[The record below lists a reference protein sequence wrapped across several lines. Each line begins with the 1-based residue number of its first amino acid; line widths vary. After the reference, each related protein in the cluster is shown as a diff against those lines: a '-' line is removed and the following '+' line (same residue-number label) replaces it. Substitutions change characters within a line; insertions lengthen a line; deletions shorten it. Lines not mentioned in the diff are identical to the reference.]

1 MTEFV
6 IGINKSLTIFSLC
19 LSGKFLLPLPMF
31 DFLKQLTDPQSII
44 HYGGL
49 WLLLFVVFAE
59 TGLFI
64 GFFLPGD
71 SLIFIS
77 GLLCATKPDLL
88 GVPFLVLMPS
98 LILAAILGNVFGY
111 WFGKKTGEKLYTR
124 KDSFLFRKQHLIT
137 TKAFYDK
144 HGGTAL
150 ILGRFLPII
159 RTFAPI
165 LAGVI
170 KVDFKIFM
178 MYNVLGAI
186 AWIGSIASIAYFLGK
201 QYPSIENYIGSIV
214 IGLIIITTIPV
225 VVTYLQS
232 RKK

>member
-1 MTEFV
+1 M
-6 IGINKSLTIFSLC
+6 L
-19 LSGKFLLPLPMF
+19 

-59 TGLFI
+59 TGLLV

-88 GVPFLVLMPS
+88 NISLTALLILLM
-98 LILAAILGNVFGY
+98 LAAIIGNIFGY
-111 WFGKKTGEKLYTR
+111 WFGKKVGEKLYS
-124 KDSFLFRKQHLIT
+124 KEDSLLFKKKYLIT

-144 HGGTAL
+144 HGGKAL
-150 ILGRFLPII
+150 VLGRFLPII

-170 KVDFKIFM
+170 KIDFKIFM
-178 MYNVLGAI
+178 VYNVVGAI
-186 AWIGSIASIAYFLGK
+186 SWIGSIASTAYFLGK
-201 QYPSIENYIGSIV
+201 QFPQIENYIGYIV
-214 IGLIIITTIPV
+214 IGLILITTIPV
-225 VVTYLQS
+225 VLTYFRS
-232 RKK
+232 KKTVA

>member
-1 MTEFV
+1 M
-6 IGINKSLTIFSLC
+6 L
-19 LSGKFLLPLPMF
+19 
-31 DFLKQLTDPQSII
+31 DFLKKLTDPQSII

-59 TGLFI
+59 TGLLI

-77 GLLCATKPDLL
+77 GLVCATKPHLL
-88 GVPFLVLMPS
+88 NVSFPVLLFSLVT
-98 LILAAILGNVFGY
+98 AATVGNMFGY
-111 WFGKKTGEKLYTR
+111 WFGKKAGEALYKR
-124 KDSFLFRKQHLIT
+124 EDSLIFKKSHLIT

-144 HGGTAL
+144 HGGKTL

-178 MYNVLGAI
+178 VYNVAGAI
-186 AWIGSIASIAYFLGK
+186 AWIGSLGSLAYFLGIEF
-201 QYPSIENYIGSIV
+201 PWIENYIGYIV
-214 IGLIIITTIPV
+214 IGLIIITAIPV
-225 VVTYLQS
+225 ITTFFKNRS
-232 RKK
+232 EK

>member
-1 MTEFV
+1 
-6 IGINKSLTIFSLC
+6 
-19 LSGKFLLPLPMF
+19 MF
-31 DFLKQLTDPQSII
+31 DFLKQLTNPESII

-77 GLLCATKPDLL
+77 GLLCATKPHLL
-88 GVPFLVLMPS
+88 NISIFW
-98 LILAAILGNVFGY
+98 LIILLISSAIIGNIVGY
-111 WFGKKTGEKLYTR
+111 WFGKKTGENLFHK
-124 KDSFLFRKQHLIT
+124 KDTFFFRKKNLEIT
-137 TKAFYDK
+137 KLFYEN
-144 HGGTAL
+144 HGGKAM

-170 KVDFKIFM
+170 IVDFKLFM
-178 MYNVLGAI
+178 IYNIAGASL
-186 AWIGSIASIAYFLGK
+186 WIISLTSIAFFLGK
-201 QYPSIENYIGSIV
+201 EFPQTENYIGYIV
-214 IGLIIITTIPV
+214 IGLIIITTIPMFM
-225 VVTYLQS
+225 TYLKN

>member
-1 MTEFV
+1 MFEF
-6 IGINKSLTIFSLC
+6 I
-19 LSGKFLLPLPMF
+19 
-31 DFLKQLTDPQSII
+31 KQLTDPQSII

-59 TGLFI
+59 TGLLV

-77 GLLCATKPDLL
+77 GLVCATKPELL
-88 GVPFLVLMPS
+88 NIS
-98 LILAAILGNVFGY
+98 LITLLILLMSAAIVGNIFGY
-111 WFGKKTGEKLYTR
+111 WFGKKVGENLYTR

-144 HGGTAL
+144 HGGKAL
-150 ILGRFLPII
+150 VLGRFLPII

-170 KVDFKIFM
+170 KIDFKIFM
-178 MYNVLGAI
+178 MYNVLGAV

-201 QYPSIENYIGSIV
+201 QFPQIENYIGYIV
-214 IGLIIITTIPV
+214 IGLIVITTIPV
-225 VVTYLQS
+225 LLTYLKS
-232 RKK
+232 RKKQ

>member
-1 MTEFV
+1 
-6 IGINKSLTIFSLC
+6 
-19 LSGKFLLPLPMF
+19 MF

-59 TGLFI
+59 TGLLV

-77 GLLCATKPDLL
+77 GLLCATKPQLL
-88 GVPFLVLMPS
+88 NITFLP
-98 LILAAILGNVFGY
+98 LILLLMAAAIIGNIFGY
-111 WFGKKTGEKLYTR
+111 WFGKKVGENLYIR

-170 KVDFKIFM
+170 EIDFKKFM
-178 MYNVLGAI
+178 FYNIIGAV
-186 AWIGSIASIAYFLGK
+186 AWIGSIASIAYFLGI
-201 QYPSIENYIGSIV
+201 QFPGIENYIGYIV
-214 IGLIIITTIPV
+214 IGLIVITTIPV
-225 VVTYLQS
+225 VITYLKS
-232 RKK
+232 KKVS

>member
-1 MTEFV
+1 M
-6 IGINKSLTIFSLC
+6 L
-19 LSGKFLLPLPMF
+19 

-59 TGLFI
+59 TGLLV

-77 GLLCATKPDLL
+77 GLLCATKPQLL
-88 GVPFLVLMPS
+88 NTAFIPLILLLM
-98 LILAAILGNVFGY
+98 LAAILGNIFGY
-111 WFGKKTGEKLYTR
+111 WFGKKVGEKLYSR
-124 KDSFLFRKQHLIT
+124 EDSFLFRKQHLIT
-137 TKAFYDK
+137 TKAFYEK
-144 HGGTAL
+144 HGAVAL

-170 KVDFKIFM
+170 KIDFKTFM
-178 MYNVLGAI
+178 VYNVIGAI

-201 QYPSIENYIGSIV
+201 QFPWIENYIGYIV
-214 IGLIIITTIPV
+214 IGLIVITTIPV
-225 VVTYLQS
+225 LITYLKS
-232 RKK
+232 KKK

>member
-1 MTEFV
+1 M
-6 IGINKSLTIFSLC
+6 L
-19 LSGKFLLPLPMF
+19 

-59 TGLFI
+59 TGLLV

-77 GLLCATKPDLL
+77 GLLCATKPQLL
-88 GVPFLVLMPS
+88 NTDFVP
-98 LILAAILGNVFGY
+98 LILLLMSAAILGNIFGY
-111 WFGKKTGEKLYTR
+111 WFGKKVGERLYTR
-124 KDSFLFRKQHLIT
+124 EDSFLFKKQHLIT

-144 HGGTAL
+144 YGGIAL

-170 KVDFKIFM
+170 KIDFKLFM
-178 MYNVLGAI
+178 MYNVIGAA
-186 AWIGSIASIAYFLGK
+186 AWIGSIGSIAYVLGK
-201 QYPSIENYIGSIV
+201 QYPGIEKYIGYIV
-214 IGLIIITTIPV
+214 IGLIVITTIPV
-225 VVTYLQS
+225 LITYLRS

>member
-1 MTEFV
+1 
-6 IGINKSLTIFSLC
+6 
-19 LSGKFLLPLPMF
+19 MF
-31 DFLKQLTDPQSII
+31 DFLKQLTNPESII

-77 GLLCATKPDLL
+77 GLLCATKPHLL
-88 GVPFLVLMPS
+88 NISIFW
-98 LILAAILGNVFGY
+98 LIILLISSAVIGNIVGY
-111 WFGKKTGEKLYTR
+111 WFGKKTGENLFQK
-124 KDSFLFRKQHLIT
+124 KDTFLFRKKHLET
-137 TKAFYDK
+137 TKLFYEK

-150 ILGRFLPII
+150 IFGRFLPII

-170 KVDFKIFM
+170 KVDFKLFM
-178 MYNVLGAI
+178 IYNIAGASL
-186 AWIGSIASIAYFLGK
+186 WIISLTSISFFLGK
-201 QYPSIENYIGSIV
+201 EFPQTENYIGYIV
-214 IGLIIITTIPV
+214 IGLIVITTIPV
-225 VVTYLQS
+225 LITFLKN

>member
-1 MTEFV
+1 M
-6 IGINKSLTIFSLC
+6 L
-19 LSGKFLLPLPMF
+19 

-44 HYGGL
+44 QYGGL

-77 GLLCATKPDLL
+77 GLICATKPHLL
-88 GVPFLVLMPS
+88 NTPFPILLLLLMS
-98 LILAAILGNVFGY
+98 AAIIGNMFGY
-111 WFGKKTGEKLYTR
+111 WFGYKAGKALFKREDSLLFKKK
-124 KDSFLFRKQHLIT
+124 HLIT
-137 TKAFYDK
+137 TKAFYEK
-144 HGGTAL
+144 HGGKTL

-170 KVDFKIFM
+170 KIDFKKFM
-178 MYNVLGAI
+178 FYNIVGAV
-186 AWIGSIASIAYFLGK
+186 AWIGSLASIAFYLGT
-201 QYPSIENYIGSIV
+201 QFPQIENYLGYIV
-214 IGLIIITTIPV
+214 IGLIIITAIPV
-225 VVTYLQS
+225 FTTI
-232 RKK
+232 RKNRNHR

>member
-1 MTEFV
+1 M
-6 IGINKSLTIFSLC
+6 L
-19 LSGKFLLPLPMF
+19 
-31 DFLKQLTDPQSII
+31 DFLKTLTDPQSII

-59 TGLFI
+59 TGLFV

-88 GVPFLVLMPS
+88 DVPFVILLLLLVL
-98 LILAAILGNVFGY
+98 AAVTGNMVGY
-111 WFGKKTGEKLYTR
+111 WFGKKVGEGLYS
-124 KDSFLFRKQHLIT
+124 KEDSFFFKKKHLVT

-144 HGGTAL
+144 HGGKTL
-150 ILGRFLPII
+150 IMGRFLPII

-170 KVDFKIFM
+170 KIDFKLFM
-178 MYNVLGAI
+178 LYNVAGAL
-186 AWIGSIASIAYFLGK
+186 AWIGSIAGIAYFLGK
-201 QYPSIENYIGSIV
+201 RFPWIENYIGYIV
-214 IGLIIITTIPV
+214 IALIVVTAIPV
-225 VVTYLQS
+225 VLTYFKN
-232 RKK
+232 RKKTQ

>member
-1 MTEFV
+1 MFEF
-6 IGINKSLTIFSLC
+6 I
-19 LSGKFLLPLPMF
+19 
-31 DFLKQLTDPQSII
+31 KQLTDPQSII

-59 TGLFI
+59 TGLLV

-77 GLLCATKPDLL
+77 GLVCATKPELL
-88 GVPFLVLMPS
+88 NTPFVSLLLLLM
-98 LILAAILGNVFGY
+98 LAAIIGNIFGF
-111 WFGKKTGEKLYTR
+111 WFGKKVGENLYTR

-144 HGGTAL
+144 HGGKAL

-170 KVDFKIFM
+170 NIDFKTFM

-201 QYPSIENYIGSIV
+201 QFPQIENYIGYIV
-214 IGLIIITTIPV
+214 IGLIVITTIPV
-225 VVTYLQS
+225 LITYLKS
-232 RKK
+232 KKKEA